1 MVLVVVL
8 RWRHRE
14 GFVVV
19 FDDVVECEY
28 LKMP

>member
-8 RWRHRE
+8 RWSLHHE

-19 FDDVVECEY
+19 FDDVECE

>member
-8 RWRHRE
+8 RWSLHHE

-19 FDDVVECEY
+19 FDDVVECE